1 MELEFVHYLPYIIP
15 NAQYIVTRI
24 NTNIPY
30 SGSTSILD
38 AMNRIV
44 EDNSLI
50 TKYYIQYGTTDG
62 SVTNNDGLLSN
73 FVTNFRG
80 TSTTG
85 YTATTT
91 TQLLQG
97 IKNSAY
103 NNDQYHE
110 SFYDGQSNG
119 YQWYLDFST
128 NGYISEPLY
137 WPMSL
142 TDNRINGKR

>member
-1 MELEFVHYLPYIIP
+1 
-15 NAQYIVTRI
+15 
-24 NTNIPY
+24 
-30 SGSTSILD
+30 
-38 AMNRIV
+38 MNRIV

-50 TKYYIQYGTTDG
+50 TKYYIQYGITDG

-73 FVTNFRG
+73 FVVNFRG
-80 TSTTG
+80 MSTTG
-85 YTATTT
+85 YTATKISE
-91 TQLLQG
+91 LLQS

-110 SFYDGQSNG
+110 SFYDGQRNG
-119 YQWYLDFST
+119 YQWYLDFSS

-142 TDNRINGKR
+142 TNNQINGKR